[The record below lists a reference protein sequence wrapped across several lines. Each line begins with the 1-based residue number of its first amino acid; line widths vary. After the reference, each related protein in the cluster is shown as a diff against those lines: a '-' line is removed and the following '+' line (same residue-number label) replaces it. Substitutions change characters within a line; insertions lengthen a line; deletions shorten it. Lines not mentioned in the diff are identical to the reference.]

1 MGESRGK
8 RVGEAARFLGF
19 FMGILLQV
27 FIPLK
32 DSEMSDGILEIR
44 DFALGNSG
52 MFQDAPG
59 CYVQMLNFSVCK
71 DSLGFSGILW
81 DSLGFSGIL
90 WDSL

>member
-1 MGESRGK
+1 
-8 RVGEAARFLGF
+8 
-19 FMGILLQV
+19 MGILLQV